1 MQSRTTPY
9 SPHCLHPPFP
19 TCRCHPRAPAGQQ
32 QVNEEKLLF
41 VLGCADSSSSSCLHH
56 RELRPVAHG
65 SAPILSALSPL
76 TSRCGKVRGAMQW
89 SVQIENLWKFMYG
102 NRQQIPVPGAGL
114 FTQATASRFSRFASF
129 RGILGCGMARDG
141 GGNDAGGKAPSD
153 ITNVG
158 SGKTGG
164 KRKSSGVLADSQ
176 VRERG
181 RGGRARHTFAKSLP
195 SEKLG
200 GSLKCPP
207 YPGQIRSVAARCC

>member
-76 TSRCGKVRGAMQW
+76 TSRRCGKVRSNGPFEL
-89 SVQIENLWKFMYG
+89 SQIEFLWVWEPTTNPSSWGGPFYPG
-102 NRQQIPVPGAGL
+102 NRIAIFEICFLSRDFGL
-114 FTQATASRFSRFASF
+114 WNGSR
-129 RGILGCGMARDG
+129 RG
-141 GGNDAGGKAPSD
+141 
-153 ITNVG
+153 
-158 SGKTGG
+158 
-164 KRKSSGVLADSQ
+164 
-176 VRERG
+176 RERC
-181 RGGRARHTFAKSLP
+181 RGQGP
-195 SEKLG
+195 
-200 GSLKCPP
+200 
-207 YPGQIRSVAARCC
+207 I